1 MARALD
7 LSQLGCPGL
16 SPPCSSWI
24 PCCTPHRS
32 CRLASYSP
40 QLGFGKLTPAPHA
53 LLGSQEHSQG
63 TQATWARRVL
73 PGKPC
78 LSGSGPGSPP
88 TSFPLPLRGCI
99 APASPW
105 PPPGGVP
112 HSRAPPTSGFTGGAP
127 HLHTQGLCCFFMPGA
142 GERGVTGAPNL
153 ALWQALASLLL
164 AWEAQTAPPFRSWK
178 KQVQRGEETC
188 LQSPDWKA
196 SGTTRTTPGS
206 ETSLDPL
213 PAAQGLRQG
222 QARRSGPRPRLQ
234 EGSL

>member
-1 MARALD
+1 MLYWAHRNTARA
-7 LSQLGCPGL
+7 
-16 SPPCSSWI
+16 
-24 PCCTPHRS
+24 HR
-32 CRLASYSP
+32 
-40 QLGFGKLTPAPHA
+40 
-53 LLGSQEHSQG
+53 
-63 TQATWARRVL
+63 ATWARRVL

-99 APASPW
+99 APASPCLPLGVFPTRGPH
-105 PPPGGVP
+105 PPQDSLVE
-112 HSRAPPTSGFTGGAP
+112 PPTS
-127 HLHTQGLCCFFMPGA
+127 TQGLCCFFMPGV
-142 GERGVTGAPNL
+142 GERRVTGAPNL

-196 SGTTRTTPGS
+196 SGRTRTTPGS

-222 QARRSGPRPRLQ
+222 QAHRSGPRPGLQ

>member
-40 QLGFGKLTPAPHA
+40 QLGFGKPTPAPHA

-63 TQATWARRVL
+63 TQSHLGTEGPARKTLPFWLWAWVSAYILPAATQRL
-73 PGKPC
+73 HSPC
-78 LSGSGPGSPP
+78 FPP
-88 TSFPLPLRGCI
+88 
-99 APASPW
+99 

-153 ALWQALASLLL
+153 ALWQALASLL

-222 QARRSGPRPRLQ
+222 QACRSGPRPGLQ

>member
-1 MARALD
+1 MGRVLSTAPQPGTGWPMARALD

-40 QLGFGKLTPAPHA
+40 QLGFGKPTPAPHA

-88 TSFPLPLRGCI
+88 TSFLLPLRGCI
-99 APASPW
+99 APASPRLPLGVFPTRGPH
-105 PPPGGVP
+105 PPQDSLVE
-112 HSRAPPTSGFTGGAP
+112 PPTSTPRVFAAFSCQAQGNVRSWVPKPGFMACPCFTPGLGGTDSTP
-127 HLHTQGLCCFFMPGA
+127 ISQL
-142 GERGVTGAPNL
+142 EKTGA
-153 ALWQALASLLL
+153 
-164 AWEAQTAPPFRSWK
+164 ER
-178 KQVQRGEETC
+178 
-188 LQSPDWKA
+188 
-196 SGTTRTTPGS
+196 
-206 ETSLDPL
+206 
-213 PAAQGLRQG
+213 
-222 QARRSGPRPRLQ
+222 
-234 EGSL
+234 